1 MPVRSAVYTLKVVW
15 IVLCCLL
22 KAGAGNLE
30 KPVRIRLEY
39 SKNTRDLDLNDPTA
53 NIPPLPSGLTPR
65 KHHYD

>member
-39 SKNTRDLDLNDPTA
+39 SKNTLRF
-53 NIPPLPSGLTPR
+53 
-65 KHHYD
+65 K